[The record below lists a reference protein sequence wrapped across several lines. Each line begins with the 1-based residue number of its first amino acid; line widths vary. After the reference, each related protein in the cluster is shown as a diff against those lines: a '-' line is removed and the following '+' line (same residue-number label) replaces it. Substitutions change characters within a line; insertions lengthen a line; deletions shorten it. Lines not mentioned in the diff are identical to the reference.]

1 MSARRLSTSDRLTL
15 AFFGVVVGGAA
26 AWFAWRLIRRG
37 ELMIG
42 VNVSGLAVVGALVLW
57 SAVTGR

>member
-1 MSARRLSTSDRLTL
+1 VS
-15 AFFGVVVGGAA
+15 VGGGA

-42 VNVSGLAVVGALVLW
+42 IAVSGLAVVGALALW
-57 SAVTGR
+57 SAATGR